1 MEILLTQSQKILF
14 YNGFL
19 LGGLLIFYWRGW
31 HYGRSV
37 MPNKSLWINTLSWM
51 MRVLWQG

>member
-19 LGGLLIFYWRGW
+19 LSGLLIFYWHGW

-37 MPNKSLWINTLSWM
+37 MPNKSLWIITLSWM
-51 MRVLWQG
+51 MLVLWQG